1 MLGIEDS
8 LCLLDLF
15 VEASYFRTSFPYL
28 LIICL
33 CMIIFGT
40 ENDFSVFVVLRYK
53 SRKNLWRRQ
62 TCRALLLSGI
72 ITVAEVIVLL
82 GYAASCKL
90 TKYNWDIVGSYFF
103 LNMQRTLHI
112 NWHSCLL
119 AYVFSVFLF
128 SFGSMVFY
136 IINRW
141 IFNIPVA
148 SWFSLII
155 LFYFEYYSKY
165 TFFYQNL
172 YLKYE
177 DWIECF
183 VWNKLLTALLIIIG
197 LLGIGEWFSY
207 KKEFYVG

>member
-33 CMIIFGT
+33 CMIILGT

-53 SRKNLWRRQ
+53 SRKSLWRRQ

-82 GYAASCKL
+82 GYAVSCKL

-112 NWHSCLL
+112 NWYLCLL
-119 AYVFSVFLF
+119 VYVFSVFLF

-172 YLKYE
+172 YLKY
-177 DWIECF
+177 
-183 VWNKLLTALLIIIG
+183 
-197 LLGIGEWFSY
+197 
-207 KKEFYVG
+207 